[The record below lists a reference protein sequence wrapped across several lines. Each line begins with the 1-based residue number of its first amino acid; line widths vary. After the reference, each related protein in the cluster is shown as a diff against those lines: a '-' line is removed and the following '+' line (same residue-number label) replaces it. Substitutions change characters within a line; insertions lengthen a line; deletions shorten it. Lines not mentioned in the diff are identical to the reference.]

1 MGKRQK
7 TSKTTRK
14 NIEKEPII
22 EQEEEETVDVQ
33 DEDENEDKLTLEVL
47 DAISDDEE
55 EDEGN
60 NEDEE
65 WNAEALA
72 LRQAIAEGA
81 FDKINLSKN
90 VKNQVVVDEDDVE
103 EEEVNEEEEED
114 DDEGSDKEEQEDTE
128 EKGNTQNNQSETNT
142 KALKTVTLEL
152 TTKKARLPW
161 PERFDITPE
170 TPLPFGKKDEEG
182 NVVQIHDDL
191 KREVVFY
198 NLALE
203 AVHAARKNCD
213 DVKIPFSRPEDF
225 FAEMVKTDGMYTI
238 FYYSFLFCLAYLV
251 SWLSQHQST
260 KKISQL

>member
-7 TSKTTRK
+7 TSKSTRK

-22 EQEEEETVDVQ
+22 EQEEEEEMVDVQ
-33 DEDENEDKLTLEVL
+33 GEDEIEDKLTLEVL
-47 DAISDDEE
+47 DAISDDED
-55 EDEGN
+55 DEGD

-81 FDKINLSKN
+81 FDKINLSKK
-90 VKNQVVVDEDDVE
+90 VKEQVAVDEDDVE
-103 EEEVNEEEEED
+103 EEEEEEEEEND
-114 DDEGSDKEEQEDTE
+114 EEGSDKEEA
-128 EKGNTQNNQSETNT
+128 NTQNNQSETNT

-170 TPLPFGKKDEEG
+170 TPLPFGKKDEGG

-213 DVKIPFSRPEDF
+213 DVKIAFSRPEDF

-238 FYYSFLFCLAYLV
+238 FLLFILIA
-251 SWLSQHQST
+251 
-260 KKISQL
+260 